1 MSTVVWFRSDLR
13 ADDNSALAEA
23 ARGGER
29 VTGLFLLTPAQ
40 WRAHDWGP
48 RKQLFVW
55 RHALALRQR
64 LAALGIPLWLRVVP
78 DFAAAPAAVAAFARE
93 QNAGAVFANAEY
105 AVNELARDREAA
117 AALAAQGTAWR
128 CLHDFTV
135 LAPGTVRTQQGAP
148 FRVFS
153 PFRRAWLAQVRGEPV
168 GCVPAPA
175 PRPPVAP
182 PPLPQ
187 WEPPAGTLDPD
198 WWPVGEDAALARL
211 ADFVANRLARY
222 HEDRDVPA
230 LDGTSRLSPYLATG
244 ALSVRR
250 CVEAALGCN
259 HGEWDSGSRGA
270 QTWLAEL
277 VWREFYTHVLA
288 EFPRVSRAR
297 AFRPETESIAWR
309 EPGEDFARWCA
320 GRTGYPLV
328 DAAMRQLA
336 ATGWMHNRLRMVSA
350 MFLSKYLLID
360 WRHGERFFCE
370 QLVDAE
376 LAANNGG
383 WQWSASTG
391 TDAAPYFRVLSPVR
405 QAERFDPDGAFVR
418 RWLPELAGVPA
429 KALLQPGHPA
439 LLAAGYPEPIVEL
452 KGARERVLMAFRTL
466 APQDTENGH
475 AAARG

>member
-23 ARGGER
+23 ARDGGR
-29 VTGLFLLTPAQ
+29 VTGLFLLTPTQ
-40 WRAHDWGP
+40 WRAHDWGA

-55 RHALALRQR
+55 RHVLALRER
-64 LAALGIPLWLRVVP
+64 LAALGIPLWVRLAP
-78 DFAAAPAAVAAFARE
+78 DFAHAPAAVASFARE
-93 QNAGAVFANAEY
+93 QRATAVYANAEY
-105 AVNELARDREAA
+105 AVNEAARDGLVAEA
-117 AALAAQGTAWR
+117 LRAQGTAWR

-135 LAPGTVRTQQGAP
+135 LAPGSVRTQQGAP
-148 FRVFS
+148 FKVFS

-168 GCVPAPA
+168 DCVAAPA
-175 PRPPVAP
+175 ARAAIEP
-182 PPLPQ
+182 PPLPH
-187 WEPPAGTLDPD
+187 WEPPDATLDPD
-198 WWPVGEDAALARL
+198 WWPIGEEAARARL
-211 ADFVANRLARY
+211 ADFVAHRLARY

-230 LDGTSRLSPYLATG
+230 LDGTSRLSPYLAIG

-250 CVEAALGCN
+250 CIEAALAHN

-270 QTWLAEL
+270 QTWLSEL

-288 EFPRVSRAR
+288 DFPRVSRNR
-297 AFRPETESIAWR
+297 PFRPETDAIAWR
-309 EPGEDFARWCA
+309 EPGADFARWCE

-328 DAAMRQLA
+328 DAAMRQLG
-336 ATGWMHNRLRMVSA
+336 ATGWMHNRLRMVTA

-370 QLVDAE
+370 QLVDVE

-405 QAERFDPDGAFVR
+405 QAERFDADGAFVR
-418 RWLPELAGVPA
+418 RWLPELAALPA
-429 KALLQPGHPA
+429 KVLLQPGHPM
-439 LLAAGYPEPIVEL
+439 LLAAGYPEPLVEL
-452 KGARERVLMAFRTL
+452 KGARERVLIAFRGL
-466 APQDTENGH
+466 A
-475 AAARG
+475 A